1 MGILISSHNLAEL
14 ESFCNKVTI
23 IKNGK
28 IVETN
33 NINEVK
39 KVEQSYIIEVDN
51 LDDISKILDM
61 KIEKINDTKFRLNI
75 KKEQAPQIVKKLV
88 EADKKIYTVTEEIL
102 SLEDAFLKKTG
113 GNVIE
118 QFNKKRDNKNIKK
131 EKSLYNAYSYTWVYN
146 LIKCNV

>member
-23 IKNGK
+23 IKNGR
-28 IVETN
+28 IVETS

-39 KVEQSYIIEVDN
+39 KIEQSYIIEVDN
-51 LDDISKILDM
+51 LYN
-61 KIEKINDTKFRLNI
+61 IEKILEMPIEKIDDKGFRLHTN
-75 KKEQAPQIVKKLV
+75 KEEVPNVVEKLV
-88 EADKKIYTVTEEIL
+88 ENNKKIYMVTEEIL

-118 QFNKKRDNKNIKK
+118 
-131 EKSLYNAYSYTWVYN
+131 
-146 LIKCNV
+146 

>member
-23 IKNGK
+23 IKNGR
-28 IVETN
+28 IVETS

-39 KVEQSYIIEVDN
+39 KIEQSYIIEVDN
-51 LDDISKILDM
+51 LDNLENILEM
-61 KIEKINDTKFRLNI
+61 PIEKIDDKGFRLHIN
-75 KKEQAPQIVKKLV
+75 KEGVPNVVKKLV
-88 EADKKIYTVTEEIL
+88 ENNKKIYMVTEEIL

-118 QFNKKRDNKNIKK
+118 
-131 EKSLYNAYSYTWVYN
+131 
-146 LIKCNV
+146 

>member
-23 IKNGK
+23 IKNGR
-28 IVETN
+28 IVETS

-39 KVEQSYIIEVDN
+39 KIEQSYIIEVDN
-51 LDDISKILDM
+51 LDN
-61 KIEKINDTKFRLNI
+61 IEKILEMPIEKIDDKGFRLHI
-75 KKEQAPQIVKKLV
+75 KKEEVPNVVEKLV
-88 EADKKIYTVTEEIL
+88 ENNKKIYMVTEEIL

-118 QFNKKRDNKNIKK
+118 
-131 EKSLYNAYSYTWVYN
+131 
-146 LIKCNV
+146 